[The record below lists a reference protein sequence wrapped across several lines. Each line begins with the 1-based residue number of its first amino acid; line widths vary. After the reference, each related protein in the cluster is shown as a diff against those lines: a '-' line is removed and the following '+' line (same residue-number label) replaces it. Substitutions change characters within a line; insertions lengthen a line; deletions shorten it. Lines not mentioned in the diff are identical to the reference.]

1 MIDRLFSLDGSVAVV
16 VGGSGV
22 LGSGFCRALSGAGA
36 TVAVVGRN
44 LAVAEEVAA
53 GIREAG
59 GQAAAFRCD
68 VTEPEEVEAA
78 AHAIEAQWGMIDILV
93 NAPGVNSAT
102 PFFELTQ
109 TEWRRI
115 LDVNLTGVML
125 CCQQFGRAMVHHGGG
140 SIINVSSASSEIPL
154 SRVSAY
160 SASKAGVD
168 SLTRWLARELA
179 PHRIRVNALAP
190 GFFPAEQNRR
200 ILSAERVASILA
212 HTPAGRLGQPGEL
225 DGALLWLASE
235 RASGFVTGAVIR
247 VDGGFTAM
255 TI

>member
-22 LGSGFCRALSGAGA
+22 LGSGFCHVLSGAGA
-36 TVAVVGRN
+36 AVAVVGRN
-44 LAVAEEVAA
+44 LAAAERVAV
-53 GIREAG
+53 GIREEG
-59 GQAAAFRCD
+59 GQAVAFRCD
-68 VTEPEEVEAA
+68 VTQPEEVEAC
-78 AHAIEAQWGMIDILV
+78 AHAIEAQWGTIDILV

-109 TEWRRI
+109 TEWRQI

-125 CCQQFGRAMVHHGGG
+125 CCQCFGRAMVRHGGG
-140 SIINVSSASSEIPL
+140 SIINISSASSEIPL

-200 ILSAERVASILA
+200 ILSAERVAQILA
-212 HTPAGRLGQPGEL
+212 HTPAGRLGQPGDL
-225 DGALLWLASE
+225 DGALVWLASE